1 MGNNSYAEA
10 RQLGV
15 ARDWFS
21 VFHYELE
28 KLVSEISIKLLENN
42 LTIEEVYKAAGISEG
57 ENVLKRKL
65 LWNRVL
71 AFLEDKTCTDYIL
84 GCAVLKERALEI
96 TMNLLKM
103 NIQINSLNLSAK
115 TISNAT
121 GISLEEV
128 EQLKDAYKNNP
139 DGVFDHWQ
147 VSSPSLLAVKGT
159 TTIAKNM
166 LYKGID
172 IEDISEATGLTN
184 NEIISILKRENL
196 L

>member
-1 MGNNSYAEA
+1 MVSSSYAEA

-28 KLVSEISIKLLENN
+28 KLVREISIKLLENS
-42 LTIEEVYKAAGISEG
+42 LTIEEVYKAAGLSDVEY
-57 ENVLKRKL
+57 VLKKKL

-103 NIQINSLNLSAK
+103 NIQINSLNLSTK

-128 EQLKDAYKNNP
+128 EQLKDAYKNDP
-139 DGVFDHWQ
+139 DSVFNHWH
-147 VSSPSLLAVKGT
+147 VSSPSLFAVKDT
-159 TTIAKNM
+159 MTITENM
-166 LYKGID
+166 LKKGMSID
-172 IEDISEATGLTN
+172 DVNEATGLSIE
-184 NEIISILKRENL
+184 EIKRILEKHKK
-196 L
+196 